1 MQFADLQALM
11 NTTVTAKSRTLT
23 GADLTLGL
31 VEEALIFLARPLSV
45 ELRDKPQLVFNQQMA
60 KAMLDSD
67 KFEAFRFGVEQ
78 DQQEP
83 VYIPSS
89 ISSLL
94 TASIMR
100 VNAAR
105 QAEAENTEAEQ
116 GLEMY
121 LNMLTSIAQ
130 SAARSAYFMM
140 RRADEV
146 EAARVR
152 NAHGSDFIEGKS
164 DYAGFAGAISYD
176 SADVRDAAESIVD
189 LLANWHATAAKFAT
203 QWFQR
208 NRAFNC
214 GGRVEDGV
222 FIGHLTAQE
231 VWSEMDARGRELER
245 VSPTQAASALLAI
258 LQPKAAP
265 ATAEAAPKGKA
276 RKAAQPA
283 AD

>member
-1 MQFADLQALM
+1 MNFNDLQALM
-11 NTTVTAKSRTLT
+11 NTTATSAKSRELSVT
-23 GADLTLGL
+23 DLTLGL
-31 VEEALIFLARPLSV
+31 VEEALLFLARPLNV

-67 KFEAFRFGVEQ
+67 KFEAFRFGIEQ
-78 DQQEP
+78 KDQEP
-83 VYIPSS
+83 VFIPSS

-105 QAEAENTEAEQ
+105 QAEATNTEAEQ
-116 GLEMY
+116 GLEMF

-130 SAARSAYFMM
+130 SAARSAFFMM

-164 DYAGFAGAISYD
+164 DYNGFAGAISYD
-176 SADVRDAAESIVD
+176 SADVRDAAEQVVD
-189 LLANWHATAAKFAT
+189 LLCNWHATASKFAT

-208 NRAFNC
+208 NRTFNC
-214 GGRVEDGV
+214 GGRSEDGKFV
-222 FIGHLTAQE
+222 GFLSAQE
-231 VWSEMDARGRELER
+231 VWNDMEAKSRDIAR

-258 LQPKAAP
+258 LQPAA
-265 ATAEAAPKGKA
+265 AETAPKGKS

-283 AD
+283 AE

>member
-1 MQFADLQALM
+1 MNFNDLQALM

-23 GADLTLGL
+23 TDDLTLGL
-31 VEEALIFLARPLSV
+31 VEEALIFLARPLNA

-67 KFEAFRFGVEQ
+67 RFEAFRFGIEQ

-83 VYIPSS
+83 VFIPSS

-105 QAEAENTEAEQ
+105 QAEATNTEAEQ
-116 GLEMY
+116 GMEMY
-121 LNMLTSIAQ
+121 LNMLTSVAQ
-130 SAARSAYFMM
+130 SVARSAYFMM

-152 NAHGSDFIEGKS
+152 NAHGSGHIEGKS
-164 DYAGFAGAISYD
+164 DYSGFAGAISYD
-176 SADVRDAAESIVD
+176 SADVRDAAEQVVD
-189 LLANWHATAAKFAT
+189 LLANWHAAASKFAT

-208 NRAFNC
+208 NRTFNC
-214 GGRVEDGV
+214 GGRSEDGK
-222 FIGHLTAQE
+222 FFGYISAQE
-231 VWSEMDARGRELER
+231 VWADMDARSREIER
-245 VSPTQAASALLAI
+245 VSPTQAASALLAS
-258 LQPKAAP
+258 LQPAKP
-265 ATAEAAPKGKA
+265 AKPAK
-276 RKAAQPA
+276 KAAQPA
-283 AD
+283 AE

>member
-1 MQFADLQALM
+1 MNFNDLQALM

-23 GADLTLGL
+23 TDDLTLGL
-31 VEEALIFLARPLSV
+31 VEEALIFLARPLNA

-105 QAEAENTEAEQ
+105 QAEATNTEAEQ

-121 LNMLTSIAQ
+121 LNMLTSVAQ
-130 SAARSAYFMM
+130 SVARSAYFMM

-152 NAHGSDFIEGKS
+152 NAHGSDHIEGKS
-164 DYAGFAGAISYD
+164 DYNGFAGAISYN
-176 SADVRDAAESIVD
+176 SADVRDAAESLVG

-208 NRAFNC
+208 NRTFNC
-214 GGRVEDGV
+214 GGRSEDGK
-222 FIGHLTAQE
+222 FFGYISAQE
-231 VWSEMDARGRELER
+231 VWADMDARSRELER
-245 VSPTQAASALLAI
+245 VSPTQAASALLAT
-258 LQPKAAP
+258 LQPAKP
-265 ATAEAAPKGKA
+265 AKPAK
-276 RKAAQPA
+276 KAAQPA
-283 AD
+283 AE

>member
-1 MQFADLQALM
+1 MNFNDLQNLM
-11 NTTVTAKSRTLT
+11 NTTATSAKSRDLSIT
-23 GADLTLGL
+23 DLTLGL
-31 VEEALIFLARPLSV
+31 VEEALLFLARPLNV

-67 KFEAFRFGVEQ
+67 KYEAFRFGIEQ
-78 DQQEP
+78 KDQEA
-83 VYIPSS
+83 VFIPSS

-100 VNAAR
+100 VNTAR
-105 QAEAENTEAEQ
+105 QAEATNTEAEQ
-116 GLEMY
+116 GLEMF

-130 SAARSAYFMM
+130 SAARSAFFMM

-152 NAHGSDFIEGKS
+152 NAHGSDHIEGKS
-164 DYAGFAGAISYD
+164 DYNGFAGALNYD

-189 LLANWHATAAKFAT
+189 LLCNWHATASKFAT

-208 NRAFNC
+208 NRTFNC
-214 GGRVEDGV
+214 GGRQEDGKFV
-222 FIGHLTAQE
+222 GFLSAQE
-231 VWSEMDARGRELER
+231 VWSDMEAKSRDLTR

-258 LQPKAAP
+258 LQPVADTAGKPAKPAKKAAATP
-265 ATAEAAPKGKA
+265 AE
-276 RKAAQPA
+276 
-283 AD
+283 